1 MSEHIISGNGD
12 RFNQNDWVIDT
23 EKVQKGCEDLLEA
36 PQNSFY
42 QKELTRVIGFLSST
56 IQPVEAAKIQLRLL

>member
-23 EKVQKGCEDLLEA
+23 REGTKGCEDLLEA

-42 QKELTRVIGFLSST
+42 QKELTRIIGLLSST
-56 IQPVEAAKIQLRLL
+56 IQPVEAAKVQLRLL

>member
-12 RFNQNDWVIDT
+12 RFNQNDLVIDT
-23 EKVQKGCEDLLEA
+23 REGTKGCQDLLEA

-42 QKELTRVIGFLSST
+42 QKELTRVIGLLSST
-56 IQPVEAAKIQLRLL
+56 IQPVEAAKVQLRLL

>member
-23 EKVQKGCEDLLEA
+23 REGTKGCEDLLEA

-42 QKELTRVIGFLSST
+42 QKELTRVIGLLSST
-56 IQPVEAAKIQLRLL
+56 IQPVEAAKVQLRLL